1 MGYSGRDYRRYPL
14 LTVLP
19 NSVIIPHL
27 TSFITLSVPRGHVL
41 LTYCLLCTLLPL
53 PEMSLPFLPV
63 PGLTPTDST
72 RFNSNTMNTET
83 SSSLTP
89 VTPDMLDY
97 EPYSH
102 VPGWSMYHFVLPPAV
117 S

>member
-1 MGYSGRDYRRYPL
+1 MQRARGKGYSGRDYRRYPL

-19 NSVIIPHL
+19 NSVIIPHSNL
-27 TSFITLSVPRGHVL
+27 AKTLSVPRGHVL

-83 SSSLTP
+83 SSLTP

-97 EPYSH
+97 EP
-102 VPGWSMYHFVLPPAV
+102 LLACPP
-117 S
+117 